1 MRLRVTRQAALC
13 HVELDSRMTLPD
25 QTSTRRRLAL
35 LFCVPL
41 VVSLVF
47 LVLDLQ
53 TEHTDLLLSHTQD
66 LSSSLGQLASL
77 ARDAE
82 SGERGYLLYE
92 DDLYLIPLQ
101 QANASLAADID
112 ACNRSTVDL
121 PKYRGPVDDIVRLV
135 RKRINQANQVVERE
149 RAVGLSAAIDL
160 SRTET
165 ADQTMDQLRRSVGD
179 LTRNISNQAS
189 GYRVNEHHL
198 GHSAFFSFLVGT
210 ILTIGVLMWL
220 YRELLSYLHQRDVA
234 YERLERSHAE
244 LDLRV
249 QERTRDLTEA
259 NQELAQFA
267 YVASHDLQEPLRTI
281 TSFTQLLE
289 QRYRSQLDQ
298 DADEFMGYIVT
309 ASRRMTDLINGL
321 LTLVRL
327 RKAGQATAPVS
338 FEHLIEDAQKS
349 LQAAIR
355 DNDAAIEHGPLPKL
369 VVDDVQFLQVFQNLL
384 SNAIKYRREGEAP
397 RIHIEAHRDG
407 SNWIFSIADNGR
419 GFNQEF
425 AERIFGLFQRL
436 HGRDVE
442 GTGIGLSIVRRIIE
456 RHGGRIWAE
465 SKEGFGS
472 KFYFSLPVSLE
483 ISRPAPKTE
492 KASAIG
498 AK

>member
-1 MRLRVTRQAALC
+1 MSLAA
-13 HVELDSRMTLPD
+13 
-25 QTSTRRRLAL
+25 QTNTRRRLAL

-47 LVLDLQ
+47 LILDLQ
-53 TEHTDLLLSHTQD
+53 TEHTDLLLSRTQD
-66 LSSSLGQLASL
+66 LASGMGQLAYL

-82 SGERGYLLYE
+82 SGERGYLLY
-92 DDLYLIPLQ
+92 DDERYLMPLQ
-101 QANASLAADID
+101 LANAELAADID
-112 ACNRSTVDL
+112 VCSRSAKDL
-121 PKYRGPVDDIVRLV
+121 PQYRGQVDYIIGLV
-135 RKRINQANQVVERE
+135 KKRIYQANQVVDKE
-149 RAVGLSAAIDL
+149 RAVGLSAAVDL
-160 SRTET
+160 SRTEA
-165 ADQTMDQLRRSVGD
+165 ADQTMDQLRRAMDD
-179 LTRNISNQAS
+179 LTRRISDQSSN
-189 GYRVNEHHL
+189 YRANEHQL
-198 GHSAFFSFLVGT
+198 GHRAFFSFLIGT
-210 ILTIGVLMWL
+210 ILMIGVLMWL
-220 YRELLSYLHQRDVA
+220 YRELLSYLHQRDMA
-234 YERLERSHAE
+234 FESLERSHAE

-289 QRYRSQLDQ
+289 QRYKGQLDE
-298 DADEFMGYIVT
+298 DADEFIGYIVT

-338 FEHLIEDAQKS
+338 FEHLVSDAQNS

-355 DNDAAIEHGPLPKL
+355 DNDATIEHGPLPNL
-369 VVDDVQFLQVFQNLL
+369 VVDEVQFLQVFQNLI
-384 SNAIKYRREGEAP
+384 SNAIKYRRDVSP
-397 RIHIEAHRDG
+397 FIRIEATHDG

-465 SKEGFGS
+465 SEETVGS
-472 KFYFSLPVSLE
+472 TFYFSLPVSLE
-483 ISRPAPKTE
+483 VSR
-492 KASAIG
+492 ASALPKKAAAIA

>member
-1 MRLRVTRQAALC
+1 MSLAA
-13 HVELDSRMTLPD
+13 
-25 QTSTRRRLAL
+25 QTNTRRRLAL

-41 VVSLVF
+41 IVSLVF

-53 TEHTDLLLSHTQD
+53 TEHTDLLLSRTQD
-66 LSSSLGQLASL
+66 LASSMGQLASL

-92 DDLYLIPLQ
+92 DDRYLMPLQ
-101 QANASLAADID
+101 QASAEMPADID
-112 ACNRSTVDL
+112 ACERNVKELSQYRRAVDE
-121 PKYRGPVDDIVRLV
+121 IERLV
-135 RKRINQANQVVERE
+135 KKRVTEANQVVDKE
-149 RAVGLSAAIDL
+149 RAVGLSAAVDL
-160 SRTET
+160 SRTEA
-165 ADQTMDQLRRSVGD
+165 ADRTMDQLRRDVDD
-179 LTRNISNQAS
+179 LTRTISDQSSTYRAS
-189 GYRVNEHHL
+189 EHEL
-198 GHSAFFSFLVGT
+198 GHGAFFSFLIGT
-210 ILTIGVLMWL
+210 ILMIGVLMWL
-220 YRELLSYLHQRDVA
+220 YRELLSYLHQRDLA
-234 YERLERSHAE
+234 YESLERSHAE

-289 QRYRSQLDQ
+289 QRYKGKLDE
-298 DADEFMGYIVT
+298 DADEFIGYIVT

-338 FEHLIEDAQKS
+338 FEHLLDDAQHS

-355 DNDAAIEHGPLPKL
+355 DTDALIEHGPLPNL
-369 VVDDVQFLQVFQNLL
+369 VVDEVQFLQVFQNLL
-384 SNAIKYRREGEAP
+384 SNAMKYRRDERP
-397 RIHIEAHRDG
+397 SIRIEAKRDG
-407 SNWIFSIADNGR
+407 SNWIFSVTDNGR
-419 GFNQEF
+419 GFNQQF

-436 HGRDVE
+436 HSREVE

-465 SKEGFGS
+465 SQEGIGS
-472 KFYFSLPVSLE
+472 TFYFSLPVSLE
-483 ISRPAPKTE
+483 VSRAP
-492 KASAIG
+492 SAPERATATA